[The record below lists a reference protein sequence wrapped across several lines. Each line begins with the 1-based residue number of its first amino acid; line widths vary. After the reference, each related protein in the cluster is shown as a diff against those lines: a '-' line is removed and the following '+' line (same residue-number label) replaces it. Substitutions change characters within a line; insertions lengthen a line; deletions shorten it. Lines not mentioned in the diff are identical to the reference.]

1 MAEVSA
7 DDIVLGYD
15 GADPHIVFMG
25 STVYDAGGNNNGR
38 LDPGETA
45 DLTSMLLNIGGAG
58 LSNLSTT
65 IECSDGYINITDNSG
80 YFGSLPVDSIKE
92 NTADPYEVSVV
103 SSTPH
108 GHVTDFT
115 LIATADG
122 GFVDTNYFSVCIG
135 QAVATDSGYY
145 YAYYSGGPHPQSP
158 VFDWFAIDTTQTANP
173 GVSLDL
179 ADNQTVTVNLPFTF
193 TFYGVNYTQVSINSN
208 GWIAMG
214 SQTDADWTNSSIPNP
229 DGPEAMIAGLW
240 DDLDPG
246 NAGEPSDVYYYYDTA
261 NHRFIV
267 EYFMVEHFASG
278 YHETFEIILCD
289 PAYYSTP
296 TGDGEIYVQY
306 LVEMQQMDN
315 TIGIENSSE
324 VLGIQYFY
332 NDTYDAL
339 AEPITDQ
346 FALRYT
352 TYAPDQIPGVEED
365 NDYRSVVLKPSL
377 MIYPSVTNSGV
388 NICYSISDVKT
399 GVGIK
404 VYDATGRW
412 VRSIPIINLCN
423 PNKSVVSVCWDGKD
437 DSGHKVSS
445 GIYFV
450 HLESGDYRLVE
461 KMILIE

>member
-7 DDIVLGYD
+7 DDIVLGYE

-45 DLTSMLLNIGGAG
+45 DLTSTLLNIGGAG

-65 IECSDGYINITDNSG
+65 IECSDGYINIIDNSG

-135 QAVATDSGYY
+135 QAVPTDSGYY

-193 TFYGVNYTQVSINSN
+193 TFYGVNYTQVSVNSN

-214 SQTDADWTNSSIPNP
+214 SQTDADWTNSSIPNN
-229 DGPEAMIAGLW
+229 DGPQAMIAGLW

-246 NAGEPSDVYYYYDTA
+246 NAGEPSDIYHYYDTA
-261 NHRFIV
+261 NHRFVV

-278 YHETFEIILCD
+278 YYETFEIILYD

-315 TIGIENSSE
+315 TLGIENHDES
-324 VLGIQYFY
+324 VGIEYFY
-332 NDTYDAL
+332 NSVYNEL
-339 AEPITDQ
+339 AVPVTNQ
-346 FALRYT
+346 SALRYT
-352 TYAPDQIPGVEED
+352 TWPPDQYPGVEED
-365 NDYRSVVLKPSL
+365 FEYTSIVSKPTL
-377 MIYPSVTNSGV
+377 TIYPSIAKGNVSIYYAIPNHQTAAAIKIYDAAGRLVRSFEDLSNHESTIHWNRTDNSG
-388 NICYSISDVKT
+388 KQ
-399 GVGIK
+399 
-404 VYDATGRW
+404 
-412 VRSIPIINLCN
+412 
-423 PNKSVVSVCWDGKD
+423 VCT
-437 DSGHKVSS
+437 

-450 HLESGDYRLVE
+450 NLETESRAETGKVIVVE
-461 KMILIE
+461 